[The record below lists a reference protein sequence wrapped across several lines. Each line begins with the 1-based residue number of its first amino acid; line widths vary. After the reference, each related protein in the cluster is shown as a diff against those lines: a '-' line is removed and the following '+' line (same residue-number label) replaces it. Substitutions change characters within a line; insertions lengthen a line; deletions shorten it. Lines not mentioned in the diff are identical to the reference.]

1 MGFPGGSD
9 SKEICLQCRRPRF
22 NPCVKKIPWRMEWL
36 PTPVFWPREFHG
48 QRSLVGY
55 GLWGGKRVRHDLGTK
70 QQQIIEMGRI
80 KTTTTTTA
88 RKYVMATFMW
98 VLCNTFAENSLYTVS
113 ICTLRPIVGFFW
125 CHSILIPIFMG
136 IYFYCWMND
145 KSHRKKIFKHTKQ
158 LGNSI

>member
-1 MGFPGGSD
+1 
-9 SKEICLQCRRPRF
+9 
-22 NPCVKKIPWRMEWL
+22 MEWL

-88 RKYVMATFMW
+88 RKYVMATFM
-98 VLCNTFAENSLYTVS
+98 
-113 ICTLRPIVGFFW
+113 
-125 CHSILIPIFMG
+125 
-136 IYFYCWMND
+136 
-145 KSHRKKIFKHTKQ
+145 
-158 LGNSI
+158 